1 VRPLRVQHRA
11 MRAGKGGVDRLPH
24 ARTCGVEELRDGLR
38 GESPQV
44 TELSLSSEDGQAV
57 HTGREESKEPIGE
70 GKQVSLW
77 EGRKGT
83 RNAESRNDPEHSPM
97 PGR

>member
-1 VRPLRVQHRA
+1 MRPLRVQHRA

-24 ARTCGVEELRDGLR
+24 VRTCGVEELRDGLR
-38 GESPQV
+38 GASPQV
-44 TELSLSSEDGQAV
+44 TELSSSSEDGKAV
-57 HTGREESKEPIGE
+57 HTGREEAKEPIGE

-83 RNAESRNDPEHSPM
+83 REAESRNAPEHYPR
-97 PGR
+97 PWR

>member
-1 VRPLRVQHRA
+1 MLPLRVQHRA

-24 ARTCGVEELRDGLR
+24 DRTCWAEALRDGLR

-44 TELSLSSEDGQAV
+44 TELSLSSEDGKAV
-57 HTGREESKEPIGE
+57 HTGREESKELIGE

-83 RNAESRNDPEHSPM
+83 RNAESRNDPEHSPR
-97 PGR
+97 PWR